1 MGGRRPRDRKNR
13 SLAILSFFKG
23 DKGKVPRRIALG
35 VAGLLLAAVIGR
47 SLRAEPVLMNSAEV
61 ATIWDH
67 GALRVGLRTDIP
79 GMCENGEGL
88 EAELAAL
95 LAERILAASPN
106 WKGDTIPLEVVEVN
120 SMTVAAKLTDGSIDA
135 AICLMPV
142 GVNSNYAYSG
152 AYYTDPC
159 RFLVLP
165 GRENQPLKNMT
176 IGCIQSASST
186 SLYVPSG
193 AVYNKLST
201 YITDHPDD
209 GLGEKPVG
217 YAGYEELFRALSAG
231 AVDAIY
237 INDLMLKKYGQ
248 GQTYAIHPTDGGSIG
263 YGVATLSSNSAVATI
278 ADMMLTEMQQDG
290 SLAALLAKYGL
301 S

>member
-13 SLAILSFFKG
+13 GLAILSFFKG

-106 WKGDTIPLEVVEVN
+106 WKGDTIPLEEVEVN

-142 GVNSNYAYSG
+142 GVNSNYA
-152 AYYTDPC
+152 
-159 RFLVLP
+159 
-165 GRENQPLKNMT
+165 
-176 IGCIQSASST
+176 
-186 SLYVPSG
+186 
-193 AVYNKLST
+193 
-201 YITDHPDD
+201 
-209 GLGEKPVG
+209 
-217 YAGYEELFRALSAG
+217 
-231 AVDAIY
+231 
-237 INDLMLKKYGQ
+237 
-248 GQTYAIHPTDGGSIG
+248 
-263 YGVATLSSNSAVATI
+263 
-278 ADMMLTEMQQDG
+278 
-290 SLAALLAKYGL
+290 
-301 S
+301 